1 MEKKNF
7 IKIGLLAVLALV
19 ILVWGLSFLKGET
32 LFKAENHYV
41 AIYNKL
47 DGLAESNPVMLSGYR
62 IGSVEHIGFEEKDN
76 VFKII
81 VKMKINNDF
90 MIPIGTTA
98 KIVNIDIM
106 GTKGIEIIR
115 PKTVNGYYGNG
126 DTLRSAIDGGI
137 IDQILDFVLPMKDDL
152 AGFLTTSDSV
162 MHALNL
168 LLNEKNRNNLTH
180 SLEGLSEVAARLS
193 KNSNAIDTIMRN
205 FDKASRMLGRNTGT
219 IERAINDF
227 AALGDT
233 LSTLHLSQTLSEAQE
248 ALKKANRLLSTINE
262 GNGTAQQILTNDTLY
277 NNLQEATVRIN
288 RILDEFEKHP
298 KKYINLSIFGGKEDK
313 KKKINKL

>member
-7 IKIGLLAVLALV
+7 IKIGLLAALALV
-19 ILVWGLSFLKGET
+19 ILVWGLSFLKGDS

-62 IGSVEHIGFEEKDN
+62 IGAVENIGFEEQDN
-76 VFKII
+76 ELKII
-81 VKMKINNDF
+81 VKMKISNDF
-90 MIPIGTTA
+90 QLPIGTTA

-106 GTKGIEIIR
+106 GTKGVEIIR
-115 PKTVNGYYGNG
+115 PKTVNGYYSNG
-126 DTLRSAIDGGI
+126 DTVNSAIDGGI
-137 IDQILDFVLPMKDDL
+137 IDQLLDFVLPMKEDL

-168 LLNEKNRNNLTH
+168 LLNEKNRTNLSV
-180 SLEGLSEVAARLS
+180 SLAGLSEVADHLS
-193 KNSNAIDTIMRN
+193 KNANHIDSIMRN
-205 FDKASRMLGRNTGT
+205 FDKAARMLGRSSGN
-219 IERAINDF
+219 IERAINNF
-227 AALGDT
+227 ATVSDSLAGLGLT
-233 LSTLHLSQTLSEAQE
+233 QTLHEAEE
-248 ALKKANRLLSTINE
+248 ALKKANRLLNTIND

-277 NNLQEATVRIN
+277 YNLQEATVRIN

-298 KKYINLSIFGGKEDK
+298 KKYINLSIFGGKEK
-313 KKKINKL
+313 KKDN

>member
-19 ILVWGLSFLKGET
+19 ILVWGLSFLKGDS

-62 IGSVEHIGFEEKDN
+62 IGAVENIGFEEQDN
-76 VFKII
+76 DLKIV
-81 VKMKINNDF
+81 VKMKISNDF
-90 MIPIGTTA
+90 QLPIGTTA

-106 GTKGIEIIR
+106 GTKGVEIIR
-115 PKTVNGYYGNG
+115 PKTVNGYYSNG

-137 IDQILDFVLPMKDDL
+137 IDQLLDFVLPMKEDL

-168 LLNEKNRNNLTH
+168 LLNEKNRTNLSV
-180 SLEGLSEVAARLS
+180 SLAGLSEVADHLS
-193 KNSNAIDTIMRN
+193 KNANHIDTIMRN
-205 FDKASRMLGRNTGT
+205 FDRAARMLGRNTGN
-219 IERAINDF
+219 IERAINNF
-227 AALGDT
+227 AT
-233 LSTLHLSQTLSEAQE
+233 LSDSLAGLELAQTLHEAEE
-248 ALKKANRLLSTINE
+248 ALKNANRMLKTINE

-298 KKYINLSIFGGKEDK
+298 KKYINLSIFGGKEKEK
-313 KKKINKL
+313 KKKE

>member
-7 IKIGLLAVLALV
+7 IKIGILAVLAIV
-19 ILVWGLSFLKGET
+19 ILVWGLSFLKGDS
-32 LFKAENHYV
+32 LFKAENHYI

-62 IGSVEHIGFEEKDN
+62 IGSVEHIGFEEIN
-76 VFKII
+76 NEFRII

-90 MIPIGTTA
+90 NIPVGTTA

-115 PKTVNGYYGNG
+115 PKTVNGYYSNG

-168 LLNEKNRNNLTH
+168 LLNEKNRTNLST
-180 SLEGLSEVAARLS
+180 SLQGLSEVADHLS
-193 KNSNAIDTIMRN
+193 KNVNHIDTIMRN
-205 FDKASRMLGRNTGT
+205 LDKAARMLGRNTGN
-219 IERAINDF
+219 IERAINSF
-227 AALGDT
+227 AAMGDS
-233 LSTLHLSQTLSEAQE
+233 LSTLHLSQTLAEAQA
-248 ALKKANRLLSTINE
+248 ALQKANRLLATINE
-262 GNGTAQQILTNDTLY
+262 GNGTAQKILTNDTLY
-277 NNLQEATVRIN
+277 NNLEEATVRIN

-313 KKKINKL
+313 KKNKQ

>member
-7 IKIGLLAVLALV
+7 IKIGLLAVTAIV
-19 ILVWGLSFLKGET
+19 ILVWGLSFLKGES
-32 LFKAENHYV
+32 LFKAENHYI

-62 IGSVEHIGFEEKDN
+62 IGSVETINFVEEN
-76 VFKII
+76 NELKII
-81 VKMKINNDF
+81 VKMKISNDF
-90 MIPIGTTA
+90 QLPVGTTA

-106 GTKGIEIIR
+106 GTKGIDIIR

-137 IDQILDFVLPMKDDL
+137 VDQILDFVMPMKDDL

-162 MHALNL
+162 MHALNQ
-168 LLNEKNRNNLTH
+168 LLNEKNLNNLSH
-180 SLEGLSEVAARLS
+180 SLEGLNDVATHLS
-193 KNSNAIDTIMRN
+193 KNANSIDSIMRN
-205 FDKASRMLGRNTGT
+205 FDKAARMLGRNTGT
-219 IERAINDF
+219 LERAIANF
-227 AALGDT
+227 ATVSDT
-233 LSTLHLSQTLSEAQE
+233 LAGLELSKTLSEAQE
-248 ALKKANRLLSTINE
+248 ALKKANRLLATINE
-262 GNGTAQQILTNDTLY
+262 GNGTAQKILTNDSLY
-277 NNLQEATVRIN
+277 NNLEEATVRIN

-313 KKKINKL
+313 KKKNQ

>member
-7 IKIGLLAVLALV
+7 IKIGILVVLAIV
-19 ILVWGLSFLKGET
+19 ILVWGLSFLKGES
-32 LFKAENHYV
+32 LFKAENHYI

-62 IGSVEHIGFEEKDN
+62 IGSVENIGFVEEDN
-76 VFKII
+76 ELKIV

-90 MIPIGTTA
+90 TLPIGTTA

-115 PKTVNGYYGNG
+115 PKTVNGYYSNG

-168 LLNEKNRNNLTH
+168 LLNEKNRTNLST
-180 SLEGLSEVAARLS
+180 SLQGLSEVADHLS
-193 KNSNAIDTIMRN
+193 HNVNHIDTIMRN
-205 FDKASRMLGRNTGT
+205 FDKAARMLGRNTGN
-219 IERAINDF
+219 IERAINSF
-227 AALGDT
+227 AAVGDS
-233 LSTLHLSQTLSEAQE
+233 LSALHLSQTLAEAQT
-248 ALKKANRLLSTINE
+248 ALQKANRLLATINE
-262 GNGTAQQILTNDTLY
+262 SNGTAQKILTNDTLY
-277 NNLQEATVRIN
+277 NNLEEATVRIN

-313 KKKINKL
+313 KKNKQ

>member
-19 ILVWGLSFLKGET
+19 ILVWGLSFLKGDS

-62 IGSVEHIGFEEKDN
+62 IGAVENIGFEEQDN
-76 VFKII
+76 DLKIV
-81 VKMKINNDF
+81 VKMKISNDF
-90 MIPIGTTA
+90 QLPIGTTA

-106 GTKGIEIIR
+106 GTKGVEIIR
-115 PKTVNGYYGNG
+115 PKTVNGYYSNG

-137 IDQILDFVLPMKDDL
+137 IDQLLDFVLPMKEDL

-168 LLNEKNRNNLTH
+168 LLNEKNRKNLSV
-180 SLEGLSEVAARLS
+180 SLAGLSEVADHLS
-193 KNSNAIDTIMRN
+193 KNANHIDTIMRN
-205 FDKASRMLGRNTGT
+205 FDRAARMLGRNTGN
-219 IERAINDF
+219 IERAINNF
-227 AALGDT
+227 AT
-233 LSTLHLSQTLSEAQE
+233 LSDSLAGLELAQTLHEAEE
-248 ALKKANRLLSTINE
+248 ALKNANRMLKTINE

-298 KKYINLSIFGGKEDK
+298 KKYINLSIFGGKEKEK
-313 KKKINKL
+313 KKKE

>member
-19 ILVWGLSFLKGET
+19 ILVWGLSFLKGDS

-62 IGSVEHIGFEEKDN
+62 IGAVENIGFEEQDN
-76 VFKII
+76 DLKIV
-81 VKMKINNDF
+81 VKMKISNDF
-90 MIPIGTTA
+90 QLPIGTTA

-106 GTKGIEIIR
+106 GTKGVEIIR
-115 PKTVNGYYGNG
+115 PKTVNGYYSNG

-137 IDQILDFVLPMKDDL
+137 IDQLLDFVLPMKEDL

-168 LLNEKNRNNLTH
+168 LLNEKNRTNLSV
-180 SLEGLSEVAARLS
+180 SLAGLSEVADHLS
-193 KNSNAIDTIMRN
+193 KNANHIDTIMRN
-205 FDKASRMLGRNTGT
+205 FDRAARMLGRNTGN
-219 IERAINDF
+219 IERAINNF
-227 AALGDT
+227 AT
-233 LSTLHLSQTLSEAQE
+233 LSDSLAGLELAQTLHEAEE
-248 ALKKANRLLSTINE
+248 ALKNANRMLKTINE
-262 GNGTAQQILTNDTLY
+262 GNGTAQQILTDDTLY

-298 KKYINLSIFGGKEDK
+298 KKYINLSIFGGKEKEK
-313 KKKINKL
+313 KKKE